1 MRYTNKGYCL
11 IIMQKLKIIIFG
23 FVEKLLCGNSP
34 KGAQKYIAEYT
45 LNTRFSSLA
54 FIYENAS
61 ILDRVIL

>member
-1 MRYTNKGYCL
+1 
-11 IIMQKLKIIIFG
+11 MQKLKIIIFG

-45 LNTRFSSLA
+45 PNTRFSCLA